1 MRQMTASLLWLPGK
15 LISNFLKYKMQVQNC
30 YKIIKDTELG
40 TKTPSPK
47 QKDVRPRQSLSS
59 GLMTTSE
66 TVDDAANAAAY
77 RVADAEN
84 KAYMAAE
91 AVKEAERISK
101 MAEDADSMLQLVK
114 DIYERCNAESTIPP

>member
-1 MRQMTASLLWLPGK
+1 
-15 LISNFLKYKMQVQNC
+15 MQVQNC
-30 YKIIKDTELG
+30 YKIIKDTQLG

-47 QKDVRPRQSLSS
+47 QRDVRPRHSLSY

-66 TVDDAANAAAY
+66 SVDDAANAAAY

-101 MAEDADSMLQLVK
+101 MAEDTDSMLQLVK
-114 DIYERCNAESTIPP
+114 EIYERCNAESTIPI